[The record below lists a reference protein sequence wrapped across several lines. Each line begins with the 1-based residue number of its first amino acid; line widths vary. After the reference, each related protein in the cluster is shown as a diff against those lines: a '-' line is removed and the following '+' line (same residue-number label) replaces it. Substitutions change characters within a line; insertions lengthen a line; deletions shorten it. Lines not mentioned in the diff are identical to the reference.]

1 MLVLKIAA
9 PMDDCLLIRG
19 APFKAVVAPLL
30 ASDRSGVME
39 IKKRHKAAFRQAI
52 SESRPARKCGLLN
65 TILFERGA
73 CGGESAP
80 KLAKSSLKSL
90 S

>member
-1 MLVLKIAA
+1 MCCAGQRACNPTGAQSSAQVTIVIKNMLVLKIAA

-39 IKKRHKAAFRQAI
+39 SRSAAKPPSVRRFRNRAL
-52 SESRPARKCGLLN
+52 PA
-65 TILFERGA
+65 
-73 CGGESAP
+73 SVV
-80 KLAKSSLKSL
+80 S
-90 S
+90 